1 LKLLGFNGTFLPSPN
16 GARWTSLGKE
26 TFPFIMTPVTADTF
40 FPPPWSVE
48 ELGRQLRREGPF
60 AQSANHSGC
69 WPHRASATSPFG
81 LGAACK
87 FSAELFHER
96 AGRDQI
102 GKTPAKKYVWPSFKT
117 IWPCR
122 GDVSRIVKVQDPT
135 A

>member
-1 LKLLGFNGTFLPSPN
+1 MT
-16 GARWTSLGKE
+16 LGKE

-48 ELGRQLRREGPF
+48 KLGRQLRREGPF

-102 GKTPAKKYVWPSFKT
+102 GKTPAKIRLAFLQNYMAVS
-117 IWPCR
+117 R
-122 GDVSRIVKVQDPT
+122 LDVSRIVKVQDPT